1 MITRNRTRYII
12 DFCILILFLASLVWA
27 FRFPVRQELSVEM
40 YYRNAPEGILSQL
53 FWGTDGNLSAE
64 NCSDGQRDG
73 NIVLFS
79 LPQSPRELKMLRIDP
94 SNTEEVYSITRISFL
109 LNGEYFRAMNA
120 DEILE
125 KFVPVNA
132 DLTLSGE
139 ELIITSKSAD
149 SGLLIDSDELNAS
162 AVEASDA
169 LRARQIRQRCFSLLF
184 LSAALI
190 ALVHCAPSLRR
201 YFISLFSR
209 DECGRFDWFSL
220 IATAVMAG
228 ALLVVLVIGLGSEL
242 GLHPDEWDVKACLDY
257 GMTHFLPPDMRDPAV
272 ANTYSGYGYTK
283 LENYTW
289 YFFLAGKIA
298 LLFRTLFY
306 SLPYYR
312 IPNLLLFAALAI
324 LFARNIRR
332 KNWLMAALGICVQ
345 AWYIFSYTTADALDF
360 FLAFFAVYLLSS
372 EDSLLFRAVDTV
384 KLTGKSIPGFLLLG
398 FLFGMIALGKPNYL
412 SILALVFFVLL
423 FRLIRQK
430 NPEQKKALWR
440 NYFLILGIFA
450 AVFLFRAGFDL
461 YHYGTQKAAVK
472 EAVAIEHAHED
483 KNPATP
489 VEEQNPSWHMM
500 SRGATLQDFFD
511 ENPEWFSMSYKSF
524 CGLIQDTDT
533 GLWYYACMGFFYAV
547 LLAGIACFAFRYGD
561 FWTKLEFLVGIL
573 LMAGGVA
580 ASVINS
586 YVIDSQAQ
594 GRYLLP
600 LILIAGYLASRT
612 PRLFEK
618 WYFRLLLAAA
628 GVFSVGYFGLVGVPL
643 FL

>member
-1 MITRNRTRYII
+1 MIKRNKRLCLI
-12 DFCILILFLASLVWA
+12 DICIFILFLAALALA
-27 FRFPVRQELSVEM
+27 FRLPVRQELSVEM

-53 FWGTDGNLSAE
+53 FWGADGSLSAE
-64 NCSDGQRDG
+64 NCSDGLRDG

-79 LPQSPRELKMLRIDP
+79 LPQPPQDLKMLRVDP
-94 SNTEEVYSITRISFL
+94 SNTEEAYSITRISFL
-109 LNGEYFRAMNA
+109 LNGEYFRAMDA

-132 DLTLSGE
+132 GVELSGE
-139 ELIITSKSAD
+139 ELVITPQNAD
-149 SGLLIDSDELNAS
+149 SGLFIDSDELNAS
-162 AVEASDA
+162 ALEASDA
-169 LRARQIRQRCFSLLF
+169 LRARQIRQRCFALLF
-184 LSAALI
+184 LAAALI
-190 ALVHCAPSLRR
+190 ALVHCAPLLKN
-201 YFISLFSR
+201 YLVSLFSR
-209 DECGRFDWFSL
+209 DENGRFDWFSL

-228 ALLVVLVIGLGSEL
+228 ALLVVFVIGLGSEL

-257 GMTHFLPPDMRDPAV
+257 GLTHFLPPDMRDPAV

-289 YFFLAGKIA
+289 YFFLAGKVS
-298 LLFRTLFY
+298 LLFRALFY

-312 IPNLLLFAALAI
+312 IPNLLLFLALAV
-324 LFARNIRR
+324 LFARWIRR
-332 KNWLMAALGICVQ
+332 KNWLMVALGICVQ

-360 FLAFFAVYLLSS
+360 FLAFFAVWLLSS
-372 EDSLLFRAVDTV
+372 EDSLLFRCVDADRIT
-384 KLTGKSIPGFLLLG
+384 KQSIPGFLLLG
-398 FLFGMIALGKPNYL
+398 LLFGMIALGKPNYL
-412 SILALVFFVLL
+412 SILALVFFILL
-423 FRLIRQK
+423 FRLIRRK
-430 NPEQKKALWR
+430 TKRERKTLWR

-461 YHYGTQKAAVK
+461 YHYGMQKAEVK

-500 SRGATLQDFFD
+500 SRGASLQDFFR

-524 CGLIQDTDT
+524 CGLIQDTGT
-533 GLWYYACMGFFYAV
+533 GFWYYACMGFFYAAI
-547 LLAGIACFAFRYGD
+547 LAGIAFFTFRSKD
-561 FWTKLEFLVGIL
+561 LWAKLEFLVGIA
-573 LMAGGVA
+573 LMAGGIA

-586 YVIDSQAQ
+586 YVVDSQAQ

-600 LILIAGYLASRT
+600 LILIAAYLSSRT
-612 PRLFEK
+612 PQLFEK
-618 WYFRLLLAAA
+618 WYFRLILAAA
-628 GVFSVGYFGLVGVPL
+628 GVFSAGYFGLVGVPL